1 MSCGPRVRGPP
12 AQGLC
17 FPTAARPL
25 LGALQA
31 GAAPAVPPRDQPGG
45 IHGASGAPAL
55 AARQESGL
63 LLRGCCPEKRGQK
76 HMSHEGEFFPSPAG
90 TA

>member
-1 MSCGPRVRGPP
+1 MSPGSRLCSP
-12 AQGLC
+12 A
-17 FPTAARPL
+17 AARPL

-31 GAAPAVPPRDQPGG
+31 GAAAALPPRDQPGAV
-45 IHGASGAPAL
+45 HGAAGAPAL
-55 AARQESGL
+55 AARQQGGV

-76 HMSHEGEFFPSPAG
+76 HVSHEGELLLSPAG

>member
-1 MSCGPRVRGPP
+1 MSCGPRVRAPP
-12 AQGLC
+12 AHGLC
-17 FPTAARPL
+17 SPAAARPL

-31 GAAPAVPPRDQPGG
+31 GAAPAVPPRDQPGA

-55 AARQESGL
+55 AARQEGGL
-63 LLRGCCPEKRGQK
+63 LLRGCCPKKRRQK
-76 HMSHEGEFFPSPAG
+76 HVSHEGEFLLSPAG